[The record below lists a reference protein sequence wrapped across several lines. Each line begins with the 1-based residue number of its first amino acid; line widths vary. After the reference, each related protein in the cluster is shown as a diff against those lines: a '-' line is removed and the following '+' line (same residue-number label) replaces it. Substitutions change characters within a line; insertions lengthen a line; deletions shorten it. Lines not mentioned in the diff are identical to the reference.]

1 MKKVLS
7 LVAMFALAMSLTAV
21 NAQDKPKEVA
31 KKAKTEDC
39 GTEAKKSGCCDHG
52 SATKTKKMA
61 SKHECGD
68 KCGDDC
74 SMAHKTS
81 TKKEETRKN

>member
-1 MKKVLS
+1 MKKMLS

-21 NAQDKPKEVA
+21 QAQEKPKTEA

-39 GTEAKKSGCCDHG
+39 GTKKGCCDHG

-61 SKHECGD
+61 SKHECTD

-81 TKKEETRKN
+81 TKQNETKKN

>member
-7 LVAMFALAMSLTAV
+7 LVAMFALAMSLTTV
-21 NAQDKPKEVA
+21 HAQDKPKVES

-39 GTEAKKSGCCDHG
+39 GTKKGCCDHG

-61 SKHECGD
+61 SKHECSD
-68 KCGDDC
+68 KCGDGC
-74 SMAHKTS
+74 TMAHKTS
-81 TKKEETRKN
+81 TNDSKKN